1 MFVKV
6 ADGPGLGAVPAR
18 RPVPRMIRTPRATY
32 LRVPLMLP
40 RGMGALSPQAQAN
53 YDAWIASGGGA
64 ATNPGVNPNGALL
77 SKPGPNGG
85 TEIVDP
91 NGNIVYSEGQV
102 NANPSLLNLLNGACP
117 PGTRPTWFPGGES
130 TCAGTAQGPEGTV
143 LGPQFNYPINGAC
156 PVAGW
161 CFTGTN
167 LRDPNSY
174 TWTGGGSPNVLNP
187 ALAYAGMDQGLPSTY
202 QPGGTVFTGGPIMP
216 GPPQLSPTAIA
227 VGRDPIPV
235 PPSYDPISTLAPPP
249 APVVRPAV
257 ASISNTSRPGQPFQ
271 VGDAWKLT
279 ITGTPGQPV
288 AGTASQNGQSLGT
301 TPYGSTD
308 GNGQL
313 VLTGAMDASTVGN
326 WSELWTVGTVS
337 APVLAFSVSPA
348 PAGSGAPIGGGSTTA
363 DAASTSST
371 SGISDFLTQSVSIAG
386 MDLPLWGV
394 IAAGVGG
401 LMLFSGGKR

>member
-18 RPVPRMIRTPRATY
+18 HPVPRMVRTPRATY

-77 SKPGPNGG
+77 TKPGPNGG

-91 NGNIVYSEGQV
+91 NGNVVYSEGQV

-130 TCAGTAQGPEGTV
+130 TCAGSAQTPEGTV
-143 LGPQFNYPINGAC
+143 LGPQFNYPINGSCA
-156 PVAGW
+156 VMGW
-161 CFTGTN
+161 CFTGTS
-167 LRDPNSY
+167 LSDPNSY
-174 TWTGGGSPNVLNP
+174 TWTGGGTPNVLNP
-187 ALAYAGMDQGLPSTY
+187 ALAYAGMNQGLPQNY
-202 QPGGTVFTGGPIMP
+202 QPGGGATFTGNDPIVP
-216 GPPQLSPTAIA
+216 ALVPTA
-227 VGRDPIPV
+227 VPRGLMPVDPV
-235 PPSYDPISTLAPPP
+235 SLASLG
-249 APVVRPAV
+249 VRAAT
-257 ASISNTSRPGQPFQ
+257 ASIANTSRPGQPFQ

-308 GNGQL
+308 ANGQL

-348 PAGSGAPIGGGSTTA
+348 PAAPAGAPIGGAAPAGA
-363 DAASTSST
+363 PAASSSTT